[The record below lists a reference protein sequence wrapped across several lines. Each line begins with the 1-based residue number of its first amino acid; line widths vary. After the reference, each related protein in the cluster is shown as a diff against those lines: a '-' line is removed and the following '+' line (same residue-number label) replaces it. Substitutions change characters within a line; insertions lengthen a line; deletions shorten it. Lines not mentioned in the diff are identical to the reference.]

1 MLKDYLK
8 GPVWILW
15 IVFGMIAALSVML
28 LTGHG
33 VNLIAGFNT
42 ASKEE
47 KEQHDQKKMSRIAGA
62 FLGVIAL
69 FILAMAIWNAVLPI
83 AFVYAFMGLTLVG
96 SMVMVVLL
104 NTVCKKKK

>member
-1 MLKDYLK
+1 MLKDHLN

-15 IVFGMIAALSVML
+15 IVFGLIAALGIAL

-33 VNLIAGFNT
+33 ANLIAGFNT

-47 KEQHDQKKMSRIAGA
+47 KEWYDQKKMCRVVGV
-62 FLGVIAL
+62 FLSMIAL

-83 AFVYAFMGLTLVG
+83 AFLYVFMGLIAVG
-96 SMVMVVLL
+96 TVVVIVLL
-104 NTVCKKKK
+104 NTVCKKK